1 MTRGLDA
8 ARITGPRGDAIELRA
23 QGFSPRN
30 ALWERLSD
38 EVSAVPSQRRDAPL
52 MWDET
57 ADAGCLSPLSIFER
71 ATLLATLS
79 RGARWDASVE
89 AFATPLGELSSGDTL
104 WSLTPRAFAGRWT
117 LTALRDDAPCARV
130 ELEVRTRRIDPASGW
145 RALLDD
151 LAQADLGLS
160 AHDASS
166 FDGAWSDEV
175 RPARSAFESFIL
187 LRAIVE
193 GPTLAHALR
202 DIARD
207 PITGLSSASRTVP
220 VHRASRALPEELAAR
235 ALTLDASA
243 GSAREHAPS
252 STLDVPENRFVL
264 HAIESFERAASALS
278 TGPRALSSSARRAA
292 ASLADQLRLSRESL
306 SRGPLR
312 GVGTLGVAAP
322 LGSASLQRRRGYRE
336 LLAAWSRMSSAP
348 GPLRFGEADRAG
360 LVDAPKL
367 YERWCALEVA
377 SALGVDL
384 DAASRVAA
392 GGASTAVTVDGVS
405 VTLSSQEPAGARSYS
420 LAFRPDLT
428 LTARGRRLHL
438 DAKYQLD
445 DDADADDAPRAAIA
459 KMHAYRDAIDA
470 TWGAYALYPG
480 EGARETRFDAPD
492 GGGVGAVAL
501 RPGDTP
507 RELRRAAVVALV
519 RRFLSAG

>member
-8 ARITGPRGDAIELRA
+8 VRVTGPRGDAIELRA
-23 QGFSPRN
+23 QGSTPPD
-30 ALWERLSD
+30 APWERLSD
-38 EVSAVPSQRRDAPL
+38 EVSARLSQRRDAPL
-52 MWDET
+52 MWDVA
-57 ADAGCLSPLSIFER
+57 ADAECLSPLSVFER
-71 ATLLATLS
+71 ATLLAALP
-79 RGARWDASVE
+79 RGARWSPSVE
-89 AFATPLGELSSGDTL
+89 PFAMQLGELSSRDTL

-117 LTALRDDAPCARV
+117 LATLRDDVECARV
-130 ELEVRTRRIDPASGW
+130 ELEVRTRRIESASGW

-151 LAQADLGLS
+151 LALADLGLS

-166 FDGAWSDEV
+166 FDGAWSDDA

-187 LRAIVE
+187 LRSIVE

-207 PITGLSSASRTVP
+207 PITALSSASRAVP
-220 VHRASRALPEELAAR
+220 VHRASRALPEELASR
-235 ALTLDASA
+235 ALTLDASS
-243 GSAREHAPS
+243 GSARERAPS
-252 STLDVPENRFVL
+252 ATLDVPENRFVL
-264 HAIESFERAASALS
+264 HAIESFERAARALS
-278 TGPRALSSSARRAA
+278 TGARPLSTSARRAA
-292 ASLADQLRLSRESL
+292 ASLADQLRVSRESL

-312 GVGTLGVAAP
+312 GVGALSVAAP
-322 LGSASLQRRRGYRE
+322 FGSASLQRRRGYRE
-336 LLAAWSRMSSAP
+336 LLAAWSRMSSSP

-377 SALGVDL
+377 SALGADL
-384 DAASRVAA
+384 DAAARVAA
-392 GGASTAVTVDGVS
+392 GGASIT
-405 VTLSSQEPAGARSYS
+405 VTLDGTTVTLASQEPAGSRSYS

-428 LTARGRRLHL
+428 VTSRGRRLHL

-445 DDADADDAPRAAIA
+445 DDADGDDAPRAAIA
-459 KMHAYRDAIDA
+459 KMHAYRDAIEA

-480 EGARETRFDAPD
+480 EGARETRFEAPE